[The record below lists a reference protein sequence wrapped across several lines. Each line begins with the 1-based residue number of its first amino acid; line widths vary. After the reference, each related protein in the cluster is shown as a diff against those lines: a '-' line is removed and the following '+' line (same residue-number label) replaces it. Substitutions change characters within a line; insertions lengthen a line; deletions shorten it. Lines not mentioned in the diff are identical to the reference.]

1 MNYIQLAYKGK
12 NEFWIFL
19 LTTILVSGL
28 FIANLVFFIFFGDQ
42 IDFAEEQRKMME
54 LIPSKNFWLAAN
66 LLPFAFLLG
75 LLFLFVR
82 FLHNRS
88 LLSLTTTRKKIDFKR
103 VFFAF
108 SLIAIITIFS
118 FGLSY
123 YLDPANIEL
132 QFDPLK
138 FTILLIV
145 SLFLFPLQVGL
156 EEFLFRGYLMQQIGI
171 MVRNKWFPLL
181 ITSVIFGIF
190 HGANPEVGE
199 LGLVIMIFYIG
210 TGLLLGIMTLMDDGL
225 ELALGFHFGNNFLA
239 ATLVTAEWTAL
250 QTDAIFVYTG
260 DSGGNNIL
268 EIILP
273 VFIIYPIILLILAKR
288 YKWTNW
294 KDKLFGKVNP
304 PEDEVA
310 VIK

>member
-1 MNYIQLAYKGK
+1 M
-12 NEFWIFL
+12 
-19 LTTILVSGL
+19 TTILVSGL
-28 FIANLVFFIFFGDQ
+28 FIVNLIFFIFFGDQ

-75 LLFLFVR
+75 LLFLFVK
-82 FLHNRS
+82 FLHQRS

-123 YLDPANIEL
+123 YLDPTNIEL
-132 QFDPLK
+132 QFDPVK

-145 SLFLFPLQVGL
+145 SLLLFPLQVGL

-171 MVRNKWFPLL
+171 LVRNKWFPLL

-199 LGLVIMIFYIG
+199 LGPVIMIFYIG

-250 QTDAIFVYTG
+250 QTDAIFIYTG
-260 DSGGNNIL
+260 DSGGNTIL

-273 VFIIYPIILLILAKR
+273 VFIIYPIFLLILAKR
-288 YKWTNW
+288 YKWTDW
-294 KDKLFGKVNP
+294 KNRLFGKVDP
-304 PEDEVA
+304 PEEEVP
-310 VIK
+310 VIE

>member
-1 MNYIQLAYKGK
+1 
-12 NEFWIFL
+12 

>member
-12 NEFWIFL
+12 NELWIFL
-19 LTTILVSGL
+19 MTTILVSGL
-28 FIANLVFFIFFGDQ
+28 FIVNLVFFIFFGDQ

-75 LLFLFVR
+75 LLFLFVK
-82 FLHNRS
+82 FLHKRS

-123 YLDPANIEL
+123 YLDPTNIEL

-145 SLFLFPLQVGL
+145 SLLLFPLQVGL

-199 LGLVIMIFYIG
+199 LGPVIMIFYIG

-225 ELALGFHFGNNFLA
+225 ELALGFHFGNNLLA

-250 QTDAIFVYTG
+250 QTDAIFIYTG
-260 DSGGNNIL
+260 DSGGNTIL

-294 KDKLFGKVNP
+294 KDRLFGKVDP
-304 PEDEVA
+304 PEEEVA
-310 VIK
+310 VIE